1 MSWHGGAN
9 SSHSRGLWQYVA
21 VRFVDFEKVSK
32 REKGIYT
39 IACLICLYMGMDF
52 VVNKDWFDFFDLM
65 IPVFEDISKAIDG
78 FLNVNA

>member
-1 MSWHGGAN
+1 MVERILVIVVGFGSM
-9 SSHSRGLWQYVA
+9 LLY
-21 VRFVDFEKVSK
+21 DLLTLKKVSK